1 MAKSKKMLY
10 EYDLNKC
17 PVTKALATFGMMQR
31 LNTDIFGVI
40 KDYGIKSDELK
51 DADDRMIETAY
62 FIQNCFERE
71 YITHDILT
79 AYMLVMSREELFD
92 DLKRRFVKAIK
103 KDYEHRKNAAR
114 AMKQRYKEDLGGIC
128 IESAAAFLNVKLSA
142 DVVLSIM
149 CGLVCSIDLMDKYV
163 TKGYTGEMAW
173 AGVPDDL
180 INGNGFTEIV
190 TEYVKKYFEN
200 IELNEEPQYTM
211 KKHSDI
217 MITREFCMSFGGFS
231 ESVIAEQATL
241 NEAKKDAYKRTFVV
255 DPEWISKLCH
265 RVLSS
270 NVERVYKVMD
280 SLGKTDVLK
289 AEKRDVKKNIWSVN
303 LNGECITI
311 LNGAVRC
318 IMNAQYE
325 YELKELRSKETQSD
339 NEILKLKR
347 EVQRKA
353 NKLEQSRSETRKL
366 KEKCDGLTSDIKKAQ
381 KHKDEFSSEA
391 KESYISEI
399 DTLNKKVFSLEREK
413 SICENRN
420 SELEA
425 QNKEL
430 EDKIDELNILMELYE
445 EEHKQLKD
453 DNNKQEFDIDE
464 HMTEIAGY
472 IGSRRVF
479 VLGSTDKWRESV
491 CNYFSNYIERSKDNM
506 SVDEIG
512 VNDIMLLSIKNMKH
526 CISKPVIEKCRK
538 LGIKY
543 IVLSETN
550 LKHVMERLYIE
561 LLAEAGLG
569 QGHYYGR

>member
-17 PVTKALATFGMMQR
+17 PVTRALATFGIMQR
-31 LNTDIFGVI
+31 LNMDIHGLIKEYKI
-40 KDYGIKSDELK
+40 KDGELP
-51 DADDRMIETAY
+51 DADNKMIEVAY

-71 YITHDILT
+71 YITHDILS

-92 DLKRRFVKAIK
+92 DLKRRFVKVIK

-114 AMKQRYKEDLGGIC
+114 AMKQRYKENLGGIC
-128 IESAAAFLNVKLSA
+128 IESAAAFLNVNLTA

-149 CGLVCSIDLMDKYV
+149 CSLICSIDLMDKYV

-173 AGVPDDL
+173 AGIPEDL
-180 INGNGFTEIV
+180 IKSNGFTEIV
-190 TEYVKKYFEN
+190 EEYVSKYFEN
-200 IELNEEPQYTM
+200 IEKNEEPQFTM
-211 KKHSDI
+211 KRHSDI
-217 MITREFCMSFGGFS
+217 MMTREFCMSFGGLS
-231 ESVIAEQATL
+231 ESVIAEQARSR
-241 NEAKKDAYKRTFVV
+241 EARKGEYTKTFVV
-255 DPEWISKLCH
+255 DPEWINKMCH
-265 RVLSS
+265 KVVCS
-270 NVERVYKVMD
+270 NVEKVYRAINNI
-280 SLGKTDVLK
+280 GKNDILK
-289 AEKRDVKKNIWSVN
+289 AEKRDVKKNIGLLSVTD
-303 LNGECITI
+303 ECITI

-325 YELKELRSKETQSD
+325 YTLKELRSKETQSD
-339 NEILKLKR
+339 NEIAKLKR

-353 NKLEQSRSETRKL
+353 SKLEQSRSETKKL

-399 DTLNKKVFSLEREK
+399 ETLKKKVFSLEREK

-445 EEHKQLKD
+445 EEHRQHKSD
-453 DNNKQEFDIDE
+453 DNNQEFDIDE
-464 HMTEIAGY
+464 HLTEIAGF

-491 CNYFSNYIERSKDNM
+491 CNYFNNYIERSKDNM

-512 VNDIMLLSIKNMKH
+512 SNDIMLLSIKNMKH